1 MDLTQRALA
10 SPNRGQGHSYTKASI
25 TSLAGSPQRGLR
37 LPLDDDDVWARE
49 GLRHLIA
56 AIGYEVRTFESAE
69 EFVTSGSIAET
80 ACLITDLNM
89 PGMSGLEL
97 QAYLRSA
104 GHRMPIIIVTA
115 YPTEE
120 HRTRALKDSA
130 TSFLTKP
137 LDERVLVGC
146 LAHAIS

>member
-1 MDLTQRALA
+1 M
-10 SPNRGQGHSYTKASI
+10 
-25 TSLAGSPQRGLR
+25 
-37 LPLDDDDVWARE
+37 V
-49 GLRHLIA
+49 
-56 AIGYEVRTFESAE
+56 
-69 EFVTSGSIAET
+69 SGSIAET
-80 ACLITDLNM
+80 ACLVTDLNM

-104 GHRMPIIIVTA
+104 GHKTPIIIVTA

-120 HRTRALKDSA
+120 HRSRALKDGA

-146 LAHAIS
+146 LAQAIS

>member
-1 MDLTQRALA
+1 VPLRDGLPGRELA
-10 SPNRGQGHSYTKASI
+10 ST
-25 TSLAGSPQRGLR
+25 GLISVV
-37 LPLDDDDVWARE
+37 DDDVWARE
-49 GLRHLIA
+49 GLEALIA
-56 AIGYEVRTFESAE
+56 ALGYEVRTFESAE
-69 EFVTSGSIAET
+69 EFVASGSIAET

-104 GHRMPIIIVTA
+104 GHSTPIIIVTA

-120 HRTRALKDSA
+120 HRTHALKDSA

-146 LAHAIS
+146 LTHAIS

>member
-1 MDLTQRALA
+1 MT
-10 SPNRGQGHSYTKASI
+10 TSI
-25 TSLAGSPQRGLR
+25 VSVV
-37 LPLDDDDVWARE
+37 DDDVWARE
-49 GLRHLIA
+49 GLQHLIA

-69 EFVTSGSIAET
+69 DFVVSGSIAET

-97 QAYLRSA
+97 QAYLRGA

-120 HRTRALKDSA
+120 NRSRAM
-130 TSFLTKP
+130 
-137 LDERVLVGC
+137 
-146 LAHAIS
+146 

>member
-1 MDLTQRALA
+1 MPGRELA
-10 SPNRGQGHSYTKASI
+10 NT
-25 TSLAGSPQRGLR
+25 GLISVV
-37 LPLDDDDVWARE
+37 DDDVWARE
-49 GLRHLIA
+49 GLQHLIA

-69 EFVTSGSIAET
+69 EFVASGSIAET

-97 QAYLRSA
+97 QAYLRNE
-104 GHRMPIIIVTA
+104 GNKTPVIIVTA

-120 HRTRALKDSA
+120 HRTRALKDRA

-137 LDERVLVGC
+137 LDERMLVGC
-146 LAHAIS
+146 LAQATATPSR

>member
-1 MDLTQRALA
+1 MA
-10 SPNRGQGHSYTKASI
+10 SGI
-25 TSLAGSPQRGLR
+25 
-37 LPLDDDDVWARE
+37 
-49 GLRHLIA
+49 
-56 AIGYEVRTFESAE
+56 
-69 EFVTSGSIAET
+69 IAET

-97 QAYLRSA
+97 QAYLRRA
-104 GHRMPIIIVTA
+104 GHGTPIIIVTA

-120 HRTRALKDSA
+120 SRTCALNDGA

-146 LAHAIS
+146 LAHATAGPMR

>member
-1 MDLTQRALA
+1 MI
-10 SPNRGQGHSYTKASI
+10 SVV
-25 TSLAGSPQRGLR
+25 
-37 LPLDDDDVWARE
+37 DDDDWARG
-49 GLRHLIA
+49 GLQSLIA

-69 EFVTSGSIAET
+69 EFVASGSIAGT
-80 ACLITDLNM
+80 ACLVTDLNM

-97 QAYLRSA
+97 QAHLRSR
-104 GHRMPIIIVTA
+104 GHTTPIIIVTA

-120 HRTRALKDSA
+120 HRTHALKDSA

-146 LAHAIS
+146 LAQAIKSPMR

>member
-1 MDLTQRALA
+1 MI
-10 SPNRGQGHSYTKASI
+10 SVV
-25 TSLAGSPQRGLR
+25 
-37 LPLDDDDVWARE
+37 DDDVWARE
-49 GLRHLIA
+49 GLRDLIA

-69 EFVTSGSIAET
+69 AFVASGIIAET

-97 QAYLRSA
+97 QAHLRRA
-104 GHRMPIIIVTA
+104 GHGTPIIIVTA

-120 HRTRALKDSA
+120 SRTFALKDSA

-137 LDERVLVGC
+137 LNERVLVGC
-146 LAHAIS
+146 LAQADLEPALQRPPT

>member
-1 MDLTQRALA
+1 MALPGRELA
-10 SPNRGQGHSYTKASI
+10 ST
-25 TSLAGSPQRGLR
+25 GLISVV
-37 LPLDDDDVWARE
+37 DDDVWARE
-49 GLRHLIA
+49 GLRDLIS
-56 AIGYEVRTFESAE
+56 AIGYDVRTFESAE
-69 EFVTSGSIAET
+69 EFVASGSIAET

-115 YPTEE
+115 YATEE
-120 HRTRALKDSA
+120 HRSRALKDGA

-137 LDERVLVGC
+137 LDERMLLGC
-146 LAHAIS
+146 LAQAIVSPTR

>member
-1 MDLTQRALA
+1 MA
-10 SPNRGQGHSYTKASI
+10 
-25 TSLAGSPQRGLR
+25 
-37 LPLDDDDVWARE
+37 
-49 GLRHLIA
+49 
-56 AIGYEVRTFESAE
+56 
-69 EFVTSGSIAET
+69 SGSIAET

-104 GHRMPIIIVTA
+104 GHRTPIIIVTA

-120 HRTRALKDSA
+120 SRTRALKDGA

-146 LAHAIS
+146 LARQS

>member
-1 MDLTQRALA
+1 MALPGRELA
-10 SPNRGQGHSYTKASI
+10 ST
-25 TSLAGSPQRGLR
+25 GLISVV
-37 LPLDDDDVWARE
+37 DDDVWARE
-49 GLRHLIA
+49 GLRDLIA
-56 AIGYEVRTFESAE
+56 AIGYDVRTFESAE
-69 EFVTSGSIAET
+69 EFVASGSIAET

-104 GHRMPIIIVTA
+104 GHKTPIIIVTA

-120 HRTRALKDSA
+120 HRTRALKDGA

-146 LAHAIS
+146 LTHAIS

>member
-1 MDLTQRALA
+1 MA
-10 SPNRGQGHSYTKASI
+10 ST
-25 TSLAGSPQRGLR
+25 GLISVV
-37 LPLDDDDVWARE
+37 DDDVWARE
-49 GLRHLIA
+49 GLRDLIA

-69 EFVTSGSIAET
+69 DFVVSGSIAET

-97 QAYLRSA
+97 QTYLRGA
-104 GHRMPIIIVTA
+104 GHNTPIIIVTA

-120 HRTRALKDSA
+120 DRSRALKDGGTA
-130 TSFLTKP
+130 FLTKP

-146 LAHAIS
+146 LAQAIASPHVLRPSH

>member
-1 MDLTQRALA
+1 MI
-10 SPNRGQGHSYTKASI
+10 SVV
-25 TSLAGSPQRGLR
+25 
-37 LPLDDDDVWARE
+37 DDDLWARE
-49 GLRHLIA
+49 GLRDLIA
-56 AIGYEVRTFESAE
+56 SIGYEVRTFESAE
-69 EFVTSGSIAET
+69 EFMASGSIAET
-80 ACLITDLNM
+80 SCLVTDLNM

-104 GHRMPIIIVTA
+104 GHKTPIIMVTA
-115 YPTEE
+115 NPTEE
-120 HRTRALKDSA
+120 HRSRALKDGA

>member
-1 MDLTQRALA
+1 MA
-10 SPNRGQGHSYTKASI
+10 
-25 TSLAGSPQRGLR
+25 
-37 LPLDDDDVWARE
+37 
-49 GLRHLIA
+49 
-56 AIGYEVRTFESAE
+56 
-69 EFVTSGSIAET
+69 SGSIAET

-115 YPTEE
+115 YATEE
-120 HRTRALKDSA
+120 HRSRALKDGA

-137 LDERVLVGC
+137 LDERMLLGC
-146 LAHAIS
+146 LAQAIVSPTR

>member
-1 MDLTQRALA
+1 MALPGRELA
-10 SPNRGQGHSYTKASI
+10 ST
-25 TSLAGSPQRGLR
+25 GLISVV
-37 LPLDDDDVWARE
+37 DDDVWARE
-49 GLRHLIA
+49 GLRDLIA
-56 AIGYEVRTFESAE
+56 AIGYDVRTFESAE
-69 EFVTSGSIAET
+69 EFVASGSIAET

-115 YPTEE
+115 YATEE
-120 HRTRALKDSA
+120 HRSRALKDGA

-137 LDERVLVGC
+137 LDERMLLGC
-146 LAHAIS
+146 LAQAIVSPTR

>member
-1 MDLTQRALA
+1 MA
-10 SPNRGQGHSYTKASI
+10 STPMVSVV
-25 TSLAGSPQRGLR
+25 
-37 LPLDDDDVWARE
+37 DDDVWMRG
-49 GLRHLIA
+49 GLQALIT

-69 EFVTSGSIAET
+69 EFLASGSIAET

-97 QAYLRSA
+97 QTYLRSE
-104 GHRMPIIIVTA
+104 GHKTPIVIMTA
-115 YPTEE
+115 YPAEE
-120 HRTRALKDSA
+120 HRCRALQDCA

-146 LAHAIS
+146 LAHAIVSPMS